1 LPAYDKSN
9 PNIVKRKLSLAELGR
24 MSTEEHKKSQK
35 LPVIIILD
43 NLRSQHNIGS
53 IFRTADA
60 FRLEAIYL
68 CGISATPPNRE
79 IHKTALGA
87 TESVSWKYFETT
99 MQAVETLKN
108 SGYRLCT
115 VEQTEGSI
123 SLNDFMIPESSGL
136 AVVFG
141 NEVGGVEQAVVDA
154 SDYCV
159 EIPQF
164 GTKHSLNVAVTAGI
178 MIWDVFNKF
187 LARKPGFFN

>member
-1 LPAYDKSN
+1 M
-9 PNIVKRKLSLAELGR
+9 RKLSLAELGR
-24 MSTEEHKKSQK
+24 MSTEEHKKSKK
-35 LPVIIILD
+35 LPIILILD

-87 TESVSWKYFETT
+87 TESVTWKYFETT
-99 MQAVETLKN
+99 MQAVEVLKN

-123 SLNDFMIPESSGL
+123 SLQRFYYTRNSRIRCSF
-136 AVVFG
+136 
-141 NEVGGVEQAVVDA
+141 
-154 SDYCV
+154 
-159 EIPQF
+159 
-164 GTKHSLNVAVTAGI
+164 
-178 MIWDVFNKF
+178 
-187 LARKPGFFN
+187 R